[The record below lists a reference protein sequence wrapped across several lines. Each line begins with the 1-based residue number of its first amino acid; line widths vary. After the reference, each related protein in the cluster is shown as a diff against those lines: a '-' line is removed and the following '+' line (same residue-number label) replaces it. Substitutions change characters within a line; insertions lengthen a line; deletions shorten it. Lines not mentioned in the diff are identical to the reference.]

1 MDKTIK
7 NYLEQ
12 VLRDYPR
19 TDKYIENRMKQLS
32 YFNHNYKT
40 HSTNNEDKNTMI
52 TMIAININTD
62 RRLTQLELNRTA
74 IDYCLGNSDELTKNI
89 ITELYLKSH
98 PFLNLEGVGNK
109 YHTDKATVSRHRMH
123 FFELLAKELGL
134 V

>member
-1 MDKTIK
+1 MMDKTIK

-74 IDYCLGNSDELTKNI
+74 IDYCLGEIARIIRTLIRTSSVPRRPLMVYANSSILMAWCSFSN
-89 ITELYLKSH
+89 
-98 PFLNLEGVGNK
+98 
-109 YHTDKATVSRHRMH
+109 
-123 FFELLAKELGL
+123 
-134 V
+134 